1 MAPDQDILLAI
12 FSVALGLR
20 PQVEPSH
27 GSIFSTR
34 EKRVWI
40 ARHDC
45 HFVDGAAVAVEERVE
60 RLLLAEDVRVQD
72 RAVPRARDDLM
83 VGRLGEKLGRE
94 YVGSV
99 GGVHFFFYPGT
110 SSLFTKWLF
119 KSLLLFI
126 GNL

>member
-1 MAPDQDILLAI
+1 MAPDLNILLAI

-27 GSIFSTR
+27 GSIFSTG

-40 ARHDC
+40 ARHDG

-60 RLLLAEDVRVQD
+60 RLLLAVDVRVQD
-72 RAVPRARDDLM
+72 GAVPRARDNLM

-99 GGVHFFFYPGT
+99 GGVHFFLYPGT
-110 SSLFTKWLF
+110 SSLFTKLLF
-119 KSLLLFI
+119 KSLLLFM
-126 GNL
+126 

>member
-1 MAPDQDILLAI
+1 MTPDQDILLAI
-12 FSVALGLR
+12 FSGALGLR

-27 GSIFSTR
+27 GSIFSTG

-40 ARHDC
+40 ARHNG

-72 RAVPRARDDLM
+72 GAVPCARDNLM

-99 GGVHFFFYPGT
+99 GGVHFFLYPGT
-110 SSLFTKWLF
+110 SSLFTKLLF

-126 GNL
+126 

>member
-27 GSIFSTR
+27 SSIFSTR

-40 ARHDC
+40 ARHDG

-60 RLLLAEDVRVQD
+60 GLLLAEDVRVQD

-83 VGRLGEKLGRE
+83 VGRLGRGGRW
-94 YVGSV
+94 
-99 GGVHFFFYPGT
+99 T
-110 SSLFTKWLF
+110 SLDASFARCF
-119 KSLLLFI
+119 AIF
-126 GNL
+126 GNIVKTSHR

>member
-40 ARHDC
+40 ARHNS

-60 RLLLAEDVRVQD
+60 GLLLAEDVRVQD
-72 RAVPRARDDLM
+72 GAVPRARHNLM

>member
-12 FSVALGLR
+12 FSGALGLR
-20 PQVEPSH
+20 PQVKPSH
-27 GSIFSTR
+27 GPIFSTG

-40 ARHDC
+40 ARHNG

-60 RLLLAEDVRVQD
+60 RLLLAEDIRVQD
-72 RAVPRARDDLM
+72 GAVPCARDNLM

-99 GGVHFFFYPGT
+99 GSVHFFFYPGT
-110 SSLFTKWLF
+110 SSLFTKLLF

-126 GNL
+126 